1 MQKSALIKLCLSAAW
16 LAVSGWMFAA
26 PPPIQRGQLK
36 RGAPVQTAQ
45 KPESVKEAAA
55 PVKAAPVKAAP
66 PKVSPAKQAPQKVLP
81 ARKLAPPKA
90 APAKKPAPPKPLPP
104 KPAPPSVEP
113 AKPAPPPPPAPARGV
128 SCAPMAPYRGAIAID
143 ADTGRVLFSD
153 NMRKLA
159 YPASVTKLM
168 TFLLVLEDM
177 QAGLY
182 GPNDRAEASER
193 AASMEPSKVD
203 LRPGQSMTI
212 DDLLLCIMVKSAN
225 DAAEVLAEHSALRHR
240 RRRGAPTANVP
251 PAELCAEFVER
262 MNRRARELGMR
273 DTRYASPNGLPPP
286 GGSKRGFDVSTAAD
300 LVELG
305 KVVVRMPKAL
315 SYTKRPWCKVTDGSG
330 KPLLLA
336 AHNYFLPGTKDK
348 DGLGAPV
355 PGCDGLK
362 TGYTAASGSSIML
375 TASRNGRRVIV
386 VVLGSAGRHNREK
399 AAGAILRDALDA
411 ICIW

>member
-1 MQKSALIKLCLSAAW
+1 
-16 LAVSGWMFAA
+16 
-26 PPPIQRGQLK
+26 
-36 RGAPVQTAQ
+36 
-45 KPESVKEAAA
+45 
-55 PVKAAPVKAAP
+55 
-66 PKVSPAKQAPQKVLP
+66 
-81 ARKLAPPKA
+81 
-90 APAKKPAPPKPLPP
+90 
-104 KPAPPSVEP
+104 
-113 AKPAPPPPPAPARGV
+113 
-128 SCAPMAPYRGAIAID
+128 MAPYRGAIAID

-153 NMRKLA
+153 NMRRLA

-182 GPNDRAEASER
+182 GPNDRAEASAL